1 MRRLSCNIFLLII
14 FQLLH
19 FRNYL
24 LFSCYLLFI
33 IYYLFIYLFIAY
45 YLLVVS
51 DYLLVIRSRYE
62 VKRWSGYVM
71 VHSTILIA
79 YV

>member
-1 MRRLSCNIFLLII
+1 MRRLSCNISLLII

-19 FRNYL
+19 FSNYL

-33 IYYLFIYLFIAY
+33 IYLFIAY

-71 VHSTILIA
+71 VHSTTLI
-79 YV
+79 VNV

>member
-33 IYYLFIYLFIAY
+33 IYLFIAY

>member
-1 MRRLSCNIFLLII
+1 MRRLSCNISLFII

-19 FRNYL
+19 FSNYL

-33 IYYLFIYLFIAY
+33 IYLFIAY

>member
-1 MRRLSCNIFLLII
+1 MRRLSCNISLLII

-19 FRNYL
+19 FSNYL

-33 IYYLFIYLFIAY
+33 IYYLLFIAY

-51 DYLLVIRSRYE
+51 DYLLVIRARYE

>member
-1 MRRLSCNIFLLII
+1 MRRLSCNISLLII

-19 FRNYL
+19 FSNYL

-33 IYYLFIYLFIAY
+33 IYLFIYLFIAY

>member
-1 MRRLSCNIFLLII
+1 MRRLSCNISLLII

-19 FRNYL
+19 FSNYL
-24 LFSCYLLFI
+24 LFI
-33 IYYLFIYLFIAY
+33 IYLFIAY

>member
-1 MRRLSCNIFLLII
+1 MRRLSCNISLII
-14 FQLLH
+14 MFQLLH
-19 FRNYL
+19 FSNYL
-24 LFSCYLLFI
+24 IFSCYLLFI
-33 IYYLFIYLFIAY
+33 IYLFIAY

>member
-1 MRRLSCNIFLLII
+1 MRRLSCNISLLII

-19 FRNYL
+19 FSNYL

-33 IYYLFIYLFIAY
+33 IYLFIAY

>member
-1 MRRLSCNIFLLII
+1 MRRLSCNISLLII

-19 FRNYL
+19 FSNYL

-33 IYYLFIYLFIAY
+33 IYLFLIAY